1 MNSLFLLIPVL
12 FPIIAGLL
20 SYLMRIKSE
29 KLRRVYFTAVIFATS
44 VFVWLT
50 IFYCTDE
57 PVTLLQFTDSLALTL
72 RLDGAGKI
80 FAGLSSALWPLTAIY
95 AFDYMGHEKHKGMFW
110 CFFTVSYGVTMGIA
124 MSANLLTMYLF
135 YEMLTLATLPLVI
148 HGMDRKAF
156 HAGKKYM
163 IYSFG
168 GAAFAFTALAYLISI
183 GLEDFTYG
191 GFLAGR
197 NINTDITL
205 VLFAIGFIGFS
216 VKAAI
221 VPFHGWLPTAGIAP
235 TPVTALLHSVAVVKA
250 GAFAVIRLTYYTFG
264 TELLNDTPAQHL
276 VMIVAIVT
284 IVYGS
289 AKALRQNHFKR
300 RMAYSTVA
308 NLSYILFAAAL
319 MSESGLAASLF
330 HMVAHSFIK
339 IVAFFAAGA
348 VLHYTGCQHIDEL
361 EGMGRKMP
369 LTFAAFTV
377 SALAL
382 TGIPPLNGFFSKWYI
397 LTAAGERGC
406 YFALAGMAA
415 LIISAFL
422 TAVYMFSIV
431 IKAYF
436 PRKNRTCDENIK
448 EASPLMTCPM
458 ILISLC
464 SVAMGIFSNELYD
477 IIVKA
482 VFG

>member
-12 FPIIAGLL
+12 FPIIACLL

-110 CFFTVSYGVTMGIA
+110 CFFNVSYGFTMGIA

-221 VPFHGWLPTAGIAP
+221 VPFHG
-235 TPVTALLHSVAVVKA
+235 
-250 GAFAVIRLTYYTFG
+250 
-264 TELLNDTPAQHL
+264 
-276 VMIVAIVT
+276 
-284 IVYGS
+284 
-289 AKALRQNHFKR
+289 
-300 RMAYSTVA
+300 
-308 NLSYILFAAAL
+308 
-319 MSESGLAASLF
+319 
-330 HMVAHSFIK
+330 
-339 IVAFFAAGA
+339 
-348 VLHYTGCQHIDEL
+348 
-361 EGMGRKMP
+361 
-369 LTFAAFTV
+369 
-377 SALAL
+377 
-382 TGIPPLNGFFSKWYI
+382 
-397 LTAAGERGC
+397 
-406 YFALAGMAA
+406 
-415 LIISAFL
+415 
-422 TAVYMFSIV
+422 
-431 IKAYF
+431 
-436 PRKNRTCDENIK
+436 
-448 EASPLMTCPM
+448 
-458 ILISLC
+458 
-464 SVAMGIFSNELYD
+464 
-477 IIVKA
+477 
-482 VFG
+482 